1 MENLRLKPVTLS
13 FHIVMLWLSNLEE
26 AGAAWQEE
34 SVVEDQEIWISSQI
48 WRDRTNSN
56 KEFILY
62 LLPGCWQMTQQELLI
77 VL

>member
-34 SVVEDQEIWISSQI
+34 SVVEDQEI
-48 WRDRTNSN
+48 
-56 KEFILY
+56 
-62 LLPGCWQMTQQELLI
+62 
-77 VL
+77 